1 MMENFSFEEEKTIR
15 QKKKRNQLKIGY
27 LEILIIFFKIMIKQQ
42 ELVLF
47 GVTIILNMKVTVI
60 EKKTISWKMF

>member
-1 MMENFSFEEEKTIR
+1 MMESFSFEEEKTIR

-47 GVTIILNMKVTVI
+47 GVTIILNMKVMVI

>member
-1 MMENFSFEEEKTIR
+1 MMESFSFEEEKTIR

-60 EKKTISWKMF
+60 EKKTICWKMF

>member
-1 MMENFSFEEEKTIR
+1 MESFSFEEEKTIR

-47 GVTIILNMKVTVI
+47 GVTIILNMKVMVI
-60 EKKTISWKMF
+60 EKKTIS